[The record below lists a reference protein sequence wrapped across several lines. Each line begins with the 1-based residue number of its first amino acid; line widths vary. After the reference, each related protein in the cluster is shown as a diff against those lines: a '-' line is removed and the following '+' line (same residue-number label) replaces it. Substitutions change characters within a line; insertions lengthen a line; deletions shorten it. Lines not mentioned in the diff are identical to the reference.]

1 MARAVCDVIRTT
13 IIWLAGIIITVT
25 VGHDDDI
32 YKWESTNPKAIA
44 LDVVGF
50 AILIVGNLIYY

>member
-1 MARAVCDVIRTT
+1 MVDR
-13 IIWLAGIIITVT
+13 LIITVT

-50 AILIVGNLIYY
+50 AMIACSVLVNESRITFFLK